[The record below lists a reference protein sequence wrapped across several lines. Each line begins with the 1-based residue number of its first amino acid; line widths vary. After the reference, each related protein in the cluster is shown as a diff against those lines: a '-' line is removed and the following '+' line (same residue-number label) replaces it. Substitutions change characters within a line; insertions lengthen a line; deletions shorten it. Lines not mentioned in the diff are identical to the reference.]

1 MERFKEHNKNKIQ
14 SKIYQKLVEYI
25 LFVIIGSAMIIF
37 VPCFIVSNEIKNS
50 KISELENEI
59 EQIKN
64 ERINSENIIE
74 NFEKDK
80 GSLIDLI
87 ELHKN
92 ENKIISLE
100 NIKLNQEINYK
111 MDKKRK

>member
-1 MERFKEHNKNKIQ
+1 
-14 SKIYQKLVEYI
+14 LEYI
-25 LFVIIGSAMIIF
+25 NSQII
-37 VPCFIVSNEIKNS
+37 IKNS